1 MTLEQ
6 IYALSPTIAALAL
19 VLSLIYASLQFRINT
34 KVARNARLIAAA
46 AVFQDFS
53 RLLASNAECARIFRT
68 GLNDLAKLDPVERWR
83 FGSMMQMLIANSQ
96 LALELKS
103 VGYQDYFHTRSMQ
116 QIMRRPGARQWWAR
130 ERKMY
135 ASTTV
140 AAVEAIFG
148 AADASVAEGKAPAR
162 SEDGSSNSNV

>member
-53 RLLASNAECARIFRT
+53 RLLVATPN
-68 GLNDLAKLDPVERWR
+68 
-83 FGSMMQMLIANSQ
+83 
-96 LALELKS
+96 
-103 VGYQDYFHTRSMQ
+103 
-116 QIMRRPGARQWWAR
+116 AR
-130 ERKMY
+130 EY
-135 ASTTV
+135 LVTASTTW
-140 AAVEAIFG
+140 
-148 AADASVAEGKAPAR
+148 PNCAR
-162 SEDGSSNSNV
+162 TQQDVCIHHGCRRGGNFWCR

>member
-53 RLLASNAECARIFRT
+53 RLLASNAERGAISLAQRRLNPKISPPPRLPVHLFPGRISGMSHR
-68 GLNDLAKLDPVERWR
+68 KR
-83 FGSMMQMLIANSQ
+83 
-96 LALELKS
+96 
-103 VGYQDYFHTRSMQ
+103 RSL
-116 QIMRRPGARQWWAR
+116 
-130 ERKMY
+130 
-135 ASTTV
+135 AST
-140 AAVEAIFG
+140 
-148 AADASVAEGKAPAR
+148 
-162 SEDGSSNSNV
+162 NSA

>member
-1 MTLEQ
+1 MTLQE
-6 IYALSPTIAALAL
+6 IYSLSPTIAALAL
-19 VLSLIYASLQFRINT
+19 VLSLIYASLQFRINS

-53 RLLASNAECARIFRT
+53 RLLASNAECARIFRD
-68 GLNDLAKLDPVERWR
+68 GLKELAKLDPVERWR

-116 QIMRRPGARQWWAR
+116 RIMGRPGARQWWAR

-135 ASTTV
+135 EPATV
-140 AAVEAIFG
+140 AAVEAIYG
-148 AADASVAEGKAPAR
+148 AADASVAESKAPAL
-162 SEDGSSNSNV
+162 SEGGSA

>member
-1 MTLEQ
+1 MTLQE
-6 IYALSPTIAALAL
+6 IYALSPTVAALAL
-19 VLSLIYASLQFRINT
+19 VLSLIYASLQFRINS

-53 RLLASNAECARIFRT
+53 RMLASNADCARIFRN
-68 GLNDLAKLDPVERWR
+68 GLNDLEKLEPVERWR

-96 LALELKS
+96 LALELES
-103 VGYQDYFHTRSMQ
+103 IGYQDYFHTRSMQ

-135 ASTTV
+135 ASATV
-140 AAVEAIFG
+140 AAVETIFG
-148 AADASVAEGKAPAR
+148 AADASVAKGDALAR
-162 SEDGSSNSNV
+162 SEDGSSASKA

>member
-19 VLSLIYASLQFRINT
+19 VLSLIYASFQLRINT
-34 KVARNARLIAAA
+34 KVARTARLIAAA
-46 AVFQDFS
+46 SVIQDFS
-53 RLLASNAECARIFRT
+53 RLLASNPDCARIFRD
-68 GLNDLAKLDPVERWR
+68 GLNDLAKLDPVDRWR

-96 LALELKS
+96 LVLELKS

-116 QIMRRPGARQWWAR
+116 RIMRRPGARQWWVR

-135 ASTTV
+135 ASSTV

-148 AADASVAEGKAPAR
+148 AADASVGNAPAR
-162 SEDGSSNSNV
+162 SE

>member
-6 IYALSPTIAALAL
+6 LYAISPSIAALAL

-53 RLLASNAECARIFRT
+53 RLLASNAECARIFRD

-96 LALELKS
+96 LVLELKS
-103 VGYQDYFHTRSMQ
+103 VGYQDYFHTQSMQ
-116 QIMRRPGARQWWAR
+116 RIMRRPGARQWWTR

-140 AAVEAIFG
+140 AAVDAIFKTADVS
-148 AADASVAEGKAPAR
+148 AAKGEAPT
-162 SEDGSSNSNV
+162 SSGDGSSAANA